1 MKPLWLAAAIKAGK
15 NLDDFLIANA
25 NRSGKA
31 KGRKAYP
38 LPRPRDPLPAP
49 VLGTQVVEAFHSQ
62 SLNAGIEVER
72 EPEPSKLTAAA

>member
-1 MKPLWLAAAIKAGK
+1 MDRTRNETARLAAAIKAGK

-49 VLGTQVVEAFHSQ
+49 VLGTQVVEAFH
-62 SLNAGIEVER
+62 AGIEVER